1 MRKKKIWITL
11 LAGITLVATSV
22 SASAEVLF
30 TSESAGDADTVY
42 VAGNPDF
49 YPVEYYNVET
59 ESYEG
64 ILPEVLK
71 IVSEKSGKS
80 FTYICSGRVDRRERL
95 AKNKQVEMISAYCP
109 EEENMSEFLSGEQ
122 VVLSVPIDGKEQQIC
137 LGFTQIASEDL
148 TEAVCSAVEDISDS
162 ELTELAVS
170 CAKEQKEGQFPKWVL
185 WAVVLLCILL
195 FILSIFLSVKLYKNK
210 KRGEQDKMLDP
221 VTGIGNKVYFTHY
234 FDNSISDNARILYY
248 VAYLG
253 FDIEYCNKYYG
264 KEESENI
271 LRYAADV
278 LTQNAADTDIVAR
291 ITGGGFAVAFQSS
304 NTEEAQERTRQLLEH
319 LNSYGKKYSR
329 DYEINFSAGVYSLEQ
344 SDRSCETVLFN
355 AQQGYLHAVEKGL
368 SFSFSN
374 ESLLQKTEEEAEL
387 QKQITAAFK
396 NREFKMYM
404 QFIVDKTTKEIFGA
418 EALSRWQHPQKG
430 LLLPGHYIGIMEE
443 LGSIKELDFYIFEE
457 VCRQL
462 ENWSSTRFASLI
474 LSCNFTRL
482 TISDDDFMARIT
494 EISSRYSF
502 DHSRLIIEITE
513 DIEAK
518 NKENV
523 VHNIIECKKA
533 GFLIALDDFGDG
545 YTSFSNLCD
554 YHFDYIKI
562 DKKILYGADT
572 PNGKKLLDGMISMGH
587 SMNMKVICEGI
598 ETQQQNELICN
609 TECDFIQGFYYHRV
623 IPQEETPE
631 ILKKVL

>member
-1 MRKKKIWITL
+1 M
-11 LAGITLVATSV
+11 
-22 SASAEVLF
+22 
-30 TSESAGDADTVY
+30 
-42 VAGNPDF
+42 
-49 YPVEYYNVET
+49 
-59 ESYEG
+59 
-64 ILPEVLK
+64 
-71 IVSEKSGKS
+71 
-80 FTYICSGRVDRRERL
+80 
-95 AKNKQVEMISAYCP
+95 
-109 EEENMSEFLSGEQ
+109 
-122 VVLSVPIDGKEQQIC
+122 
-137 LGFTQIASEDL
+137 
-148 TEAVCSAVEDISDS
+148 
-162 ELTELAVS
+162 
-170 CAKEQKEGQFPKWVL
+170 
-185 WAVVLLCILL
+185 
-195 FILSIFLSVKLYKNK
+195 
-210 KRGEQDKMLDP
+210 
-221 VTGIGNKVYFTHY
+221 
-234 FDNSISDNARILYY
+234 
-248 VAYLG
+248 
-253 FDIEYCNKYYG
+253 
-264 KEESENI
+264 
-271 LRYAADV
+271 
-278 LTQNAADTDIVAR
+278 
-291 ITGGGFAVAFQSS
+291 
-304 NTEEAQERTRQLLEH
+304 
-319 LNSYGKKYSR
+319 
-329 DYEINFSAGVYSLEQ
+329 EQ

-523 VHNIIECKKA
+523 VHNIIECKTA
-533 GFLIALDDFGDG
+533 GFMIALDDFEDG